1 MPHRPRLTQGRRRAL
16 GVFFVLLSAAM
27 LSACATRPV
36 VSPAVVSL
44 QQRTADWQLH
54 RQALARLDHWS
65 FSGRVAVRDR
75 LEESWNAGLAWQQR
89 ADGFDIR
96 LSGAFGRQAAR
107 LSGRKG
113 YAMIETSGH
122 AALSASSVEL
132 LMEEQLGW
140 SVPVQGFRYWLIG
153 SPAPGVIDR
162 YSLDEAGRLA
172 ELEQSGWQIRYL
184 SYQAVDG
191 LDLPRKLELENP
203 RLRIRLVI
211 DEWQLSRGEPDDV
224 V

>member
-36 VSPAVVSL
+36 VSPLA
-44 QQRTADWQLH
+44 RGADWQVH

-65 FSGRVAVRDR
+65 FSGRVAVKDG
-75 LEESWNAGLAWQQR
+75 LEESWSAGLAWRQR
-89 ADGFDIR
+89 DDSFDIR
-96 LSGAFGRQAAR
+96 LSGAFGQGAAR
-107 LSGRKG
+107 LSGQEG
-113 YAMIETSGH
+113 YAVIETSEH

-162 YSLDEAGRLA
+162 YSLDEGGRLS
-172 ELEQSGWQIRYL
+172 ELEQSGWRIHYR
-184 SYQAVDG
+184 SYQTVDG
-191 LDLPRKLELENP
+191 LDLPRKLALENP
-203 RLRIRLVI
+203 RLRIRLVV
-211 DEWQLSRGEPDDV
+211 DDWQLSDKGVDDAV
-224 V
+224 